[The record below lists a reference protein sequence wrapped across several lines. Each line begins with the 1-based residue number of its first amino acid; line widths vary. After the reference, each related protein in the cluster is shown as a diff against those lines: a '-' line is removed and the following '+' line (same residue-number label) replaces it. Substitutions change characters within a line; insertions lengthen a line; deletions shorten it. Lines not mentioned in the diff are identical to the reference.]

1 MKDLIG
7 ASATGVIFSISLPM
21 SFFTVK
27 EMAPE
32 RSYSLLRELLTMDA
46 RYAVVLMEIKERGV
60 ASIEKERRI
69 TLIVAEFHVKLS
81 VCSHVR
87 SFLLIK
93 FSFNFKI
100 VVFVFR
106 VRYDSE
112 KII

>member
-1 MKDLIG
+1 
-7 ASATGVIFSISLPM
+7 
-21 SFFTVK
+21 
-27 EMAPE
+27 
-32 RSYSLLRELLTMDA
+32 MDV

-60 ASIEKERRI
+60 VSIEKERRMI
-69 TLIVAEFHVKLS
+69 LIVAEFHVKLS

-93 FSFNFKI
+93 LPFNLEI

-112 KII
+112 RII